1 MPRISVLIAVRLS
14 AAMIKNLRGY
24 RSAHT
29 PAKSEMMIC
38 GRKPARVEMVSIA
51 PEWVVSVTYQMIAYW
66 TSIEPNIERPWLDK
80 NRAVFSFHRSSFPLS
95 GWIVPEFLFIF
106 ISPNLEFWMPSVEV
120 RPHPSLKRCE
130 PQCLGA

>member
-1 MPRISVLIAVRLS
+1 MPRISVLTAVRLS

-51 PEWVVSVTYQMIAYW
+51 PERVVSVTYQMIAYW
-66 TSIEPNIERPWLDK
+66 TSIEPNIERLWLDK
-80 NRAVFSFHRSSFPLS
+80 NRAVFSFHRSSILLS
-95 GWIVPEFLFIF
+95 KWLVPVFRFLSEGPQAVKI
-106 ISPNLEFWMPSVEV
+106 PAGLYRCE
-120 RPHPSLKRCE
+120 RPSLKRCA
-130 PQCLGA
+130 P